1 MIDNHPEQIWAP
13 KLYKLLLDMKKARD
27 DAVNAGLPSIEAKVL
42 ERFMK
47 KYDLLVKIGKK
58 ENPIPASTGKRGRKK
73 KGRALALIERLDKY
87 KAEVCLFMYNYAVP
101 FTNNGAEQ
109 SVRNCK
115 TKLKVAGCFRTMG
128 GAEDYLKITSYTA
141 TAIKRGKN
149 PFLMLKEAISGN
161 PYAIFA

>member
-1 MIDNHPEQIWAP
+1 
-13 KLYKLLLDMKKARD
+13 MKKARD
-27 DAVNAGLPSIEAKVL
+27 DAVDAELPSINAKVP

-47 KYDLLVKIGKK
+47 KQGLLVKIGKK
-58 ENPIPASTGKRGRKK
+58 GKPKTCFHWKIQRKK
-73 KGRALALIERLDKY
+73 KEKTLALIERLGKY
-87 KAEVCLFMYNYAVP
+87 KAVVCLFMYNYAVP
-101 FTNNGAEQ
+101 LTNHGAEQ

-115 TKLKVAGCFRTMG
+115 TKLKVTGCFRTMG

-161 PYAIFA
+161 PYVISA